1 LFWVGITPLPLSFLP
16 RNMVVTISDRMLFG
30 NDCGK
35 IGRGLGK
42 GWLTMAEPRMR
53 RIVIPRMRRRKKEAA
68 PEVVKDPEQLNIESI
83 TCGELTWFNIE
94 QPTKQETEHLAE
106 NYPFHPLDLDDCLSR
121 IQRPKIDIYDDYLF
135 LVFHFPVFSVEARVT
150 TPSQV
155 SVFIGQNYLI
165 TLHKGDLK
173 PLVNLF
179 RQCQSEENEELRQE
193 YFSQGSAYLLYRIVD
208 RLVDYCFPILNK
220 IGGNI
225 EAVEDAIFSV
235 KIRGTVREISALRR
249 DVISFRR
256 IIWPLRAVIASMEP
270 KIRRFAKMD
279 MEVYFGD
286 MVDHVDKIWDALDE
300 YKEIIEG
307 LNDTYDSLATN
318 RTNEVMRMLT
328 VIATILLPLTVIASL
343 YGMNVPLP
351 LQESHYSFLIV
362 FSIWALVVVGMLYFF
377 RRHHWI

>member
-1 LFWVGITPLPLSFLP
+1 
-16 RNMVVTISDRMLFG
+16 
-30 NDCGK
+30 
-35 IGRGLGK
+35 
-42 GWLTMAEPRMR
+42 MA
-53 RIVIPRMRRRKKEAA
+53 IPRMRRGKKAA
-68 PEVVKDPEQLNIESI
+68 VPEVIREAGQLNIESV
-83 TCGELTWFNIE
+83 TWGELTWINIE
-94 QPTKQETEHLAE
+94 APTKQETDYLAE

-121 IQRPKIDIYDDYLF
+121 IQRPKIDKYDEYLF
-135 LVFHFPVFSVEARVT
+135 LVFHFPVFSPQARVT

-173 PLVNLF
+173 PLVKLF
-179 RQCQSEENEELRQE
+179 NQCQTDEEIKQE
-193 YFSQGSAYLLYRIVD
+193 HFSQGSGYLLYRIVD

-235 KIRGTVREISALRR
+235 KVRGTVRGISTLRR

-256 IIWPLRAVIASMEP
+256 IIWPMRAVIGSLEP
-270 KIRRFAKMD
+270 KIRRFSKMD

-286 MVDHVDKIWDALDE
+286 TVDHLDKIWDALDE
-300 YKEIIEG
+300 HKEIIEG
-307 LNDTYDSLATN
+307 LNDTYDSLASN

-328 VIATILLPLTVIASL
+328 IIATILLPLTVIASI

-351 LQESHYSFLIV
+351 FQESHYSFLIV
-362 FSIWALVVVGMLYFF
+362 FFVWALVVAGMLYFF